1 MMGTGSCLGN
11 WGPEGGVYRRALKT
25 QRHGVVFSI
34 QKVEVRLTVPKT
46 HQSYLNSWPHPIA
59 GGSDSGLKAQESA
72 FEKSFLV
79 DPHAEKQCIDR
90 HLGTPGLDR

>member
-1 MMGTGSCLGN
+1 M
-11 WGPEGGVYRRALKT
+11 
-25 QRHGVVFSI
+25 
-34 QKVEVRLTVPKT
+34 VPKT

-79 DPHAEKQCIDR
+79 DPHAEEQCIDR
-90 HLGTPGLDR
+90 HLGTPGLDRRSQRPLLILNSCFPPCGPSSLMTGYRNVKNE